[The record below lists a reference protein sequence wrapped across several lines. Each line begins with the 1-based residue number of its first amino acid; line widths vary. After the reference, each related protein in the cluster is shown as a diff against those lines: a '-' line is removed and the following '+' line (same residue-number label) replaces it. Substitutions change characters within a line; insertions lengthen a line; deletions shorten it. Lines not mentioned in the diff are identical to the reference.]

1 MFGLGKKIRNPVRGT
16 AQVVGT
22 SGLNPM
28 ATHQTCKVTLVV
40 QAEGIPPYSTEHKCT
55 AKAVKWPRPGMTLPV
70 TVDRDDPSRLRIEWD
85 EIPEAGEVHRRQA
98 DALAESLR
106 AGGGAS
112 VSVQSEAYDP
122 SNPVHA
128 QALQAAEAA
137 TGMDLDGDGRV
148 GGAAPATAAGDRV
161 AQLERLAAL
170 RDSGALTDAE
180 FEAEKRR
187 LLG

>member
-1 MFGLGKKIRNPVRGT
+1 MRGGVST
-16 AQVVGT
+16 AG
-22 SGLNPM
+22 
-28 ATHQTCKVTLVV
+28 V
-40 QAEGIPPYSTEHKCT
+40 QA
-55 AKAVKWPRPGMTLPV
+55 
-70 TVDRDDPSRLRIEWD
+70 
-85 EIPEAGEVHRRQA
+85 
-98 DALAESLR
+98 
-106 AGGGAS
+106 
-112 VSVQSEAYDP
+112 EAYDP

-148 GGAAPATAAGDRV
+148 GGAPPPAGGDRV

-170 RDSGALTDAE
+170 RSSGALTEEE